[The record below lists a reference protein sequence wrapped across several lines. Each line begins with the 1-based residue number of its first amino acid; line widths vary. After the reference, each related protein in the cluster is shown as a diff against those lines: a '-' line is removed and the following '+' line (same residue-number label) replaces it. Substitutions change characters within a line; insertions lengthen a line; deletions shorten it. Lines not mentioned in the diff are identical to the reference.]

1 MGGGDLNLKKSWHP
15 GLMKNQARVYDE
27 EKKALEERK
36 RTEQRIRELKEERA
50 KEEIQNQL
58 EAAGNRK
65 RVDRVDWMYS
75 GPSDTGGGT
84 AEEQESYLLGK
95 RRVDN
100 LIKGTDHQKLEKNA
114 GEESF
119 MALQN
124 ANTARDTAAKIR
136 DDPLLAMKKQEQA
149 AYEAIMKDPTRR
161 RQLLATMGK
170 TEESASK
177 SREEKHSRR
186 HRHRHRSHSR
196 DREPRRHRHHRS
208 DSRARDDSRDRE
220 RRHRRHRSGSRDPSP
235 RSRSPRPSRSDED
248 RHRSRRNYSEE
259 RTTERP
265 RRDGS
270 ERRDTYDRRPH
281 RGEREYT
288 QRGRRDGPRHP
299 NMHSNGN
306 GNGNRN
312 ESGGNSSAEAE
323 EERARKLA
331 AMQAAA
337 SELDVDRVKRLA
349 ALEERERLEREKD
362 NKAREK
368 SGKYADQEFVNGLRK
383 KVFN

>member
-84 AEEQESYLLGK
+84 AEELESYLLGK

-161 RQLLATMGK
+161 RIENIVATDTTAQIRGPAMIPG
-170 TEESASK
+170 TESEGIGATDLTQETPLHV
-177 SREEKHSRR
+177 RAVRGL
-186 HRHRHRSHSR
+186 R
-196 DREPRRHRHHRS
+196 DRTRTNIGRGGTAPKNAHLKGQDGMIQIAGIPMTE
-208 DSRARDDSRDRE
+208 
-220 RRHRRHRSGSRDPSP
+220 DP
-235 RSRSPRPSRSDED
+235 
-248 RHRSRRNYSEE
+248 
-259 RTTERP
+259 
-265 RRDGS
+265 
-270 ERRDTYDRRPH
+270 
-281 RGEREYT
+281 
-288 QRGRRDGPRHP
+288 
-299 NMHSNGN
+299 
-306 GNGNRN
+306 
-312 ESGGNSSAEAE
+312 
-323 EERARKLA
+323 
-331 AMQAAA
+331 
-337 SELDVDRVKRLA
+337 KRLSGTMPSVAGATVLDIKTRQTMEIGMRMA
-349 ALEERERLEREKD
+349 AVRMPRLSKNERG
-362 NKAREK
+362 
-368 SGKYADQEFVNGLRK
+368 S
-383 KVFN
+383 

>member
-84 AEEQESYLLGK
+84 AEELESYLLGK

-119 MALQN
+119 LALQN
-124 ANTARDTAAKIR
+124 ANTVRDTAAKVR

-161 RQLLATMGK
+161 RQLLATMGR
-170 TEESASK
+170 TEESTPKSK
-177 SREEKHSRR
+177 DDKHSRR

-196 DREPRRHRHHRS
+196 DREHRRHRHHRS
-208 DSRARDDSRDRE
+208 DSRTRDDSRDRE
-220 RRHRRHRSGSRDPSP
+220 RRHRRHRSNSRDPSP

-248 RHRSRRNYSEE
+248 RYRSRRDHSEE
-259 RTTERP
+259 RTSEKP

-281 RGEREYT
+281 RSERDHT
-288 QRGRRDGPRHP
+288 QRGRRDGPRYP
-299 NMHSNGN
+299 NNN

-312 ESGGNSSAEAE
+312 DNGGSSNAEAE
-323 EERARKLA
+323 QERARKLA

-337 SELDVDRVKRLA
+337 SELDEDRVKRLA

-362 NKAREK
+362 NKARER

>member
-84 AEEQESYLLGK
+84 AEELESYLLGK

-124 ANTARDTAAKIR
+124 ANTVRDTAAKVR

-161 RQLLATMGK
+161 RQLLATMGR
-170 TEESASK
+170 TEETTSK
-177 SREEKHSRR
+177 SKDDKHSRR

-196 DREPRRHRHHRS
+196 DREHRRHRHHRS
-208 DSRARDDSRDRE
+208 DSRTRDDSRDRE

-235 RSRSPRPSRSDED
+235 RSRSPRSSRSDED
-248 RHRSRRNYSEE
+248 RFRSRRDPFEE
-259 RTTERP
+259 RASEKP

-270 ERRDTYDRRPH
+270 ERRDTYDRRSH
-281 RGEREYT
+281 RSERDHA
-288 QRGRRDGPRHP
+288 QRGRRDGPRYP
-299 NMHSNGN
+299 NSS

-312 ESGGNSSAEAE
+312 ENGGSSNAEAE
-323 EERARKLA
+323 QERARKLA

-337 SELDVDRVKRLA
+337 SELDEDRVKRLA

-362 NKAREK
+362 NKARER